1 MDVLYYSN
9 FCKHSQ
15 TLINT
20 LSRSNIKNKF
30 YYVCIDKR
38 IQEGQNTI
46 IILENGNRTI
56 LPKIIKNVPSLLLPN
71 HGNRVLTGGEILT
84 YIEINN
90 TQSQSEQTNIGEP
103 APFALTSNVYDNISS
118 DKYSFLDMTD
128 EDLSAKGTGGIRQMH
143 NYVQMDMN
151 PLIATPTDDYE
162 PDKISSQDNSE
173 LETYMKEREK
183 NMPKHQT
190 PYQHNT
196 Y

>member
-9 FCKHSQ
+9 YCKHSQ

-20 LSRSNIKNKF
+20 LSRSNIKSKF

-38 IQEGQNTI
+38 TQEGQNTI
-46 IILENGNRTI
+46 IILLNENRII

-90 TQSQSEQTNIGEP
+90 SQATNPISNDEP
-103 APFALTSNVYDNISS
+103 SPFALNSNVYDNISS

-128 EDLSAKGTGGIRQMH
+128 EDLSAKGTGGVRQMH

-183 NMPKHQT
+183 NIPKHQT

>member
-1 MDVLYYSN
+1 MDS
-9 FCKHSQ
+9 F
-15 TLINT
+15 
-20 LSRSNIKNKF
+20 
-30 YYVCIDKR
+30 
-38 IQEGQNTI
+38 E
-46 IILENGNRTI
+46 
-56 LPKIIKNVPSLLLPN
+56 LPN

-90 TQSQSEQTNIGEP
+90 SQSTNPISNDEP
-103 APFALTSNVYDNISS
+103 SPFALNSNVYDNISS
-118 DKYSFLDMTD
+118 DKYSFLDMSD
-128 EDLSAKGTGGIRQMH
+128 EDLSAKGTGGVRQMH

-183 NMPKHQT
+183 SIPKQQT

>member
-9 FCKHSQ
+9 YCKHSQ

-20 LSRSNIKNKF
+20 LSRSNIKSKF

-38 IQEGQNTI
+38 TQEGENTI
-46 IILENGNRTI
+46 IILENGNRII
-56 LPKIIKNVPSLLLPN
+56 LPKIIKNVPALLLPN

-84 YIEINN
+84 YIEIN
-90 TQSQSEQTNIGEP
+90 TSQTTNAISDVEP
-103 APFALTSNVYDNISS
+103 SPFALNSNVYDNISS
-118 DKYSFLDMTD
+118 DKYSFLDMSD
-128 EDLSAKGTGGIRQMH
+128 EDLSAKGTGGVRQMH
-143 NYVQMDMN
+143 NYVEMDMN

-183 NMPKHQT
+183 NIPKQQMQH
-190 PYQHNT
+190 QHNT

>member
-38 IQEGQNTI
+38 VQEGQNTI

-143 NYVQMDMN
+143 NYVQLDMN

-173 LETYMKEREK
+173 LESYMKEREK
-183 NMPKHQT
+183 NMPKHQA

>member
-9 FCKHSQ
+9 YCKHSQ

-20 LSRSNIKNKF
+20 LSRSNIKSKF

-38 IQEGQNTI
+38 TQEGQNTI
-46 IILENGNRTI
+46 IILENGNRII

-90 TQSQSEQTNIGEP
+90 SQATNPISNDEP
-103 APFALTSNVYDNISS
+103 SPFALNSNVYDNISS

-128 EDLSAKGTGGIRQMH
+128 EDLSAKGTGGVRQMH

>member
-38 IQEGQNTI
+38 VQEGQNTI

-173 LETYMKEREK
+173 LESYMKEREK

>member
-20 LSRSNIKNKF
+20 LSKSNIKNKF

-38 IQEGQNTI
+38 VQEGQNI
-46 IILENGNRTI
+46 IIVLENGSRVI
-56 LPKIIKNVPSLLLPN
+56 LPKIIKNVPSLLLPS

-84 YIEINN
+84 YIQVNNSQTTN
-90 TQSQSEQTNIGEP
+90 TQIDEP
-103 APFALTSNVYDNISS
+103 SPFALTSNVYDNISS

-128 EDLSAKGTGGIRQMH
+128 DDLSAKGTGGTRQMH

-162 PDKISSQDNSE
+162 PDKVSSQDNSE
-173 LETYMKEREK
+173 LENYIKEREK
-183 NMPKHQT
+183 NMPKHQS